1 MIILNPKKTWVIKI
15 ALNAIYYYYYYYYLK
30 YFFKFIT
37 AGKFL
42 SNHENEQNKKG
53 VDSIGF

>member
-1 MIILNPKKTWVIKI
+1 MLFF
-15 ALNAIYYYYYYYYLK
+15 YYYYYYYYLK